1 MIVSM
6 TGFGKAVGQFENK
19 KFILEI
25 KSLNSKQTDLNVRMP
40 SLYKEKEMILRS
52 LVYDKL
58 GRGKIEFNLY
68 VENNGA
74 ESNHAINQGLAL
86 NYYNNLKALANQV
99 GETNSSLLDTVI
111 RLPEVIRAEREELN
125 KDEWNVIEA
134 LAVEACDKLTEFRA
148 QEGKKL
154 ATDFH
159 KRIEG
164 ILTHFETVKAH
175 ENERID
181 SVRQRIAKSLED
193 LSGTDK
199 VDTNRLEQEL
209 IYYIEKLDITEEK
222 VRLKAHCE
230 YFLETLEGKW
240 GQGKKLGF
248 ITQEIGREINTIGSK
263 AYHAPIQK
271 AVVQMKDELEKIKE
285 QVLNVL

>member
-6 TGFGKAVGQFENK
+6 TGFGKAIGQFENK
-19 KFILEI
+19 KFIVEI

-58 GRGKIEFNLY
+58 GRGKIEFNLH

-86 NYYNNLKALANQV
+86 NYYNNLKDLAKQV
-99 GETNSSLLDTVI
+99 GEENNALLDTVM
-111 RLPEVIRAEREELN
+111 RLPEVVRAEREDLN
-125 KDEWNVIEA
+125 EEEWKTIES
-134 LAVEACDKLTEFRA
+134 LATEACDKLTEFRA
-148 QEGKKL
+148 QEGAKL
-154 ATDFH
+154 QTDFEE
-159 KRIEG
+159 RIAG
-164 ILTHFETVKAH
+164 ILTHFETVKEH

-181 SVRQRIAKSLED
+181 SVRQRLTKSLD
-193 LSGTDK
+193 DFGGKDK
-199 VDTNRLEQEL
+199 VDTGRLEQEL

-230 YFLETLEGKW
+230 YFLETLRSGDA
-240 GQGKKLGF
+240 QGKKLGF